1 MKVDTH
7 INKMTIILDE
17 PKMNFADIE
26 YNALTLLVGANKI
39 IKKKSSLGVSI
50 RCEIK

>member
-26 YNALTLLVGANKI
+26 LNLLQ
-39 IKKKSSLGVSI
+39 
-50 RCEIK
+50 